1 MMRAPNPPGYLE
13 WKLDS
18 ACPVCGE
25 RKLLER
31 FDRDRTLGY
40 RCRNCGWTADVL
52 QSRQGPRG
60 TEHELSATCPRC
72 GTSRILSRHS
82 ERIIEFHCGTCG
94 WRGASSH
101 Q

>member
-1 MMRAPNPPGYLE
+1 VRTRRMMRAPDPPGYLE

-31 FDRDRTLGY
+31 FDRDKTLGY

-52 QSRQGPRG
+52 RSQPPS
-60 TEHELSATCPRC
+60 
-72 GTSRILSRHS
+72 
-82 ERIIEFHCGTCG
+82 
-94 WRGASSH
+94 
-101 Q
+101 